1 MDHYSYLSDIDLF
14 DRFLRELMP
23 SKITISTTKE
33 QHHINAIGTD
43 SDGSDISMK
52 SLWMARTGWTVAVQ
66 NTIDLMAR

>member
-1 MDHYSYLSDIDLF
+1 
-14 DRFLRELMP
+14 MP
-23 SKITISTTKE
+23 YKITISTAKQ

-52 SLWMARTGWTVAVQ
+52 SLRMARTGWSVAVQ